1 MQPTR
6 RRPVGAVRHWLAE
19 PPRATLTALL
29 DAGSGVGS
37 AAQPGEKLGEFQ
49 TGGEVRSSPAS
60 GEDGTVCVGSCDQK
74 LYALN
79 GTTVCED

>member
-6 RRPVGAVRHWLAE
+6 RRPVGAVRLRLAE

-29 DAGSGVGS
+29 VVGSGVGS
-37 AAQPGEKLGEFQ
+37 AAQPGQKLWEFQ
-49 TGGEVRSSPAS
+49 PGEVRSSPA
-60 GEDGTVCVGSCDQK
+60 GREDGTVYVGSCDQK

>member
-37 AAQPGEKLGEFQ
+37 AAQPGEKLWEFH
-49 TGGEVRSSPAS
+49 TGEVRSSPAG
-60 GEDGTVCVGSCDQK
+60 GEDGTVYVGSCDQK

-79 GTTVCED
+79 GTTVCAD